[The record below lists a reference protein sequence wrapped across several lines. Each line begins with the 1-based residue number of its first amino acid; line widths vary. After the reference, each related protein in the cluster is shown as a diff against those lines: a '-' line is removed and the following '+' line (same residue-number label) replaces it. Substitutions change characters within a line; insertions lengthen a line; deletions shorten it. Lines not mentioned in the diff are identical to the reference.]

1 MLFTVLAFAVAL
13 GLLITCHE
21 LGHYWVA
28 RRCGVRVE
36 RFSIGFGKV
45 LWHRTDRHGTQ
56 WALSAIPLGGYVKMM
71 NEAPPDAN
79 AAEQRA
85 AFNHKPLIQRSA
97 IVLAGPVA
105 NLILAVLLYAALG
118 IVGNSEPA
126 AILAQPPVGTAAAW
140 AGVQAGDR
148 ALAVDDVPV
157 QSWSEL
163 RWQLLD
169 ALSRGGEIRL
179 RVETT
184 AGRQQDH
191 VLSLASVRI
200 DPDAADPLRQAGL
213 ALHMPAPHIRHVE
226 PDQAAAAAG
235 LRAGDVIVQI
245 DDAAHPSASQ
255 FVQHIQRNT
264 DTPVALTVHRGG
276 TDIAVTVIPR
286 AQDAQSPGRIGV
298 TLSTD
303 FPMVDVR
310 YGVLD
315 SLQRGAVR
323 TVETVVFS
331 LRMMGRML
339 TGDVSVKNIS
349 GPVTIADVAG
359 QTARVGL
366 AAYLSFLALISVS
379 IGVLNLLP
387 IPMLDGGHLLY
398 YVFEAIR
405 GKPLPDRWQENG
417 QRIGAGLLAALMA
430 LAFSNDLGRLFG

>member
-45 LWHRTDRHGTQ
+45 LWQRTDRHGTQ

-71 NEAPPDAN
+71 NAAPPDAS
-79 AAEQRA
+79 AAVQQQ
-85 AFNHKPLIQRSA
+85 AFNVKPLIQRSA

-118 IVGNSEPA
+118 VMGNSEPA
-126 AILAQPPVGTAAAW
+126 AILAQPPANTAAAW
-140 AGVQAGDR
+140 AGVQAGER
-148 ALAVDDVPV
+148 VRAVDDAPV
-157 QSWSEL
+157 QSWNEL
-163 RWQLLD
+163 RWKLLD
-169 ALSRGGEIRL
+169 ALASRQEIRL
-179 RVETT
+179 RVETP
-184 AGRQQDH
+184 AGRQQDRA
-191 VLSLASVRI
+191 LSLASVRL
-200 DPDAADPLRQAGL
+200 DPDAADLMQQAGL
-213 ALHMPAPHIRHVE
+213 ALHMPAPRIRHVE
-226 PDQAAAAAG
+226 PDQAGAAAG
-235 LRAGDVIVQI
+235 LRADDVIVQI
-245 DDAAHPSASQ
+245 DDAAQPSASQ

-264 DTPVALTVHRGG
+264 DTPVALTVRRNGA
-276 TDIAVTVIPR
+276 DIAVTVTPR

-310 YGVLD
+310 YGVLE
-315 SLQRGAVR
+315 SLRRGVVR
-323 TVETVVFS
+323 TVDTVVFS

-339 TGDVSVKNIS
+339 TGEVSVKNIS

-387 IPMLDGGHLLY
+387 IPMLDGGHLLFY
-398 YVFEAIR
+398 LFEAVR
-405 GKPLPDRWQENG
+405 GKPLPERWQENG
-417 QRIGAGLLAALMA
+417 QRIGAGLLAALMV
-430 LAFSNDLGRLFG
+430 LAFSNDLARLFG